1 MLGVIL
7 LTAVNAVVPIVLL
20 ILLGYFLRQK
30 GFLNEGFT
38 KIGNKLVF
46 HVFLPVMLFVNVYT
60 IESFSAIAWDV
71 VVFTVGMLFTLFF
84 VGILLANLT
93 TKQRNRKGV
102 VLQCVFRS
110 NFAIIGLSLAG
121 TLAGE
126 QGMAVSA
133 IMTAFG
139 LPVFNILSVLAL
151 TIYADGDGK
160 QKQNWKNTVLTI
172 LKNPMIIAVVLGFV
186 ALGIRELQKAFCGEV
201 VVSLERDMPFF
212 YKPLQQITAM
222 TSPFALVVLGGEFAF
237 SAVKGLFKEISL
249 STLWRLVFSPLLSI
263 GTAFLLSQFTPLLSC
278 GKAEYAAL
286 VSFFGTP
293 VAVSSA
299 VMAYEMGGDEQLAT
313 QLVVWTSILS
323 IVTIFLQVCILM
335 AFGLL

>member
-1 MLGVIL
+1 MLGEIL

-30 GFLNEGFT
+30 GFLNESFT

-46 HVFLPVMLFVNVYT
+46 HVFLPIMLFVNVYT

-71 VVFTVGMLFTLFF
+71 VVFTVGMLMALFF
-84 VGILLANLT
+84 IGILLANFT

-126 QGMAVSA
+126 KGMAVSA

-139 LPVFNILSVLAL
+139 LPVFNMLSVLAL
-151 TIYADGDGK
+151 SMYEEGDGR
-160 QKQNWKNTVLTI
+160 QTGSWKNTVLTI
-172 LKNPMIIAVVLGFV
+172 IKNPMIIAVALGFV
-186 ALGIRELQKAFCGEV
+186 CLGIRELQKLIFGKVAL
-201 VVSLERDMPFF
+201 SLERDMAFF
-212 YKPLQQITAM
+212 YKPLQQIQSM

-249 STLWRLVFSPLLSI
+249 STVWRLILAPLLSI
-263 GTAFLLSQFTPLLSC
+263 GTAFLLSEFTPLLSC

-313 QLVVWTSILS
+313 QLVVWTSIFS
-323 IVTIFLQVCILM
+323 IFTIFLQVCILM

>member
-84 VGILLANLT
+84 VGILLASLT
-93 TKQRNRKGV
+93 TKKQNRKGV

-110 NFAIIGLSLAG
+110 NFAIIGMSLAG

-133 IMTAFG
+133 VMTAFG
-139 LPVFNILSVLAL
+139 LPFFNIFSVLAL
-151 TIYADGDGK
+151 TLYADGEDRHK
-160 QKQNWKNTVLTI
+160 RSWKKTLLTI
-172 LKNPMIIAVVLGFV
+172 LKNPMIIAVALGFV
-186 ALGIRELQKAFCGEV
+186 ALGIRELEWLAFGEV
-201 VVSLERDMPFF
+201 VLSLERDMPFF

-249 STLWRLVFSPLLSI
+249 STLWRLVFAPLLSI
-263 GTAFLLSQFTPLLSC
+263 GTAFLLSEFTPLLAC

-313 QLVVWTSILS
+313 QLVVWTSIFS
-323 IVTIFLQVCILM
+323 IFTIFLQVCILI